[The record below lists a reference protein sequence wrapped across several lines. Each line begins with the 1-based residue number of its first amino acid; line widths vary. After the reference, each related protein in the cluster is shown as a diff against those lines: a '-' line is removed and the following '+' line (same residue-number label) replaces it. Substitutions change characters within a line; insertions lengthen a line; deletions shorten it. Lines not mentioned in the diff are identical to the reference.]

1 MSYDS
6 PYAWV
11 VVCKNKKFHS
21 RDNTFFGYK
30 IPLAETD
37 AFSPP
42 PALQQ
47 NFSVRCD
54 KCGQD
59 YSYDA
64 KDVVRLEFDL
74 PSGFTPHPLFS

>member
-11 VVCKNKKFHS
+11 VVCKNRKFHN
-21 RDNTFFGYK
+21 RKNVFFGHK

-42 PALQQ
+42 PTLAEG
-47 NFSVRCD
+47 FPVCCD
-54 KCGQD
+54 ECGQE
-59 YSYDA
+59 YSYRL
-64 KDVVRLEFDL
+64 KELVRIELDL
-74 PSGFTPHPLFS
+74 PDGFTPHPFFV